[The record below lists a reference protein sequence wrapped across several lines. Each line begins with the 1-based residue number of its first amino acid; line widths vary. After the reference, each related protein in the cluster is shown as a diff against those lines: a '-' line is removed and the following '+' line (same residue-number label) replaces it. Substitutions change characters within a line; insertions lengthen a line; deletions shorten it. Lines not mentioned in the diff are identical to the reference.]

1 MRKLCIVLLTIL
13 LAQTAFAQQYSW
25 KRVLMDGSRT
35 GVTAPSAEGI
45 SENLGEVKEDTY
57 YAPNGKIYKGGAV
70 AKVAKLVI
78 DAQDVMAPVK
88 QVVGYSPEVMEK
100 RSPESALSNWTV
112 DAIMKRVEKES
123 GRKVDVGIT
132 NFGGI
137 RIDMPKGDVLVDD
150 IMSMFP
156 FRNNIVYVAVK
167 GSRLREIVEHLAESK
182 MEVIGGM
189 KIVVSK
195 DRKLVSCKVGG
206 KPIDDSKIYG
216 LATISFLL
224 NGGDGLDLGAGME
237 DVIDIPVDIYDVML
251 DYVKA
256 ETAAGR
262 PITYKTDGRVTYLK
276 D

>member
-224 NGGDGLDLGAGME
+224 NGGDGLDLGEGME

>member
-1 MRKLCIVLLTIL
+1 MRRLSILVAVLLI
-13 LAQTAFAQQYSW
+13 AQTAFAQQYSW
-25 KRVLMDGSRT
+25 KRALMDGSRA
-35 GVTAPSAEGI
+35 GVTVPSAQGV

-57 YAPNGKIYKGGAV
+57 YAPNGKVYEGGAV

-78 DAQDVMAPVK
+78 DAQEVMAPVK
-88 QVVGYSPEVMEK
+88 QVIGYSPEVMEK
-100 RSPESALSNWTV
+100 HSPESALSNWTV
-112 DAIMKRVEKES
+112 DVIMKRVEKES

-137 RIDMPKGDVLVDD
+137 RIDMPKGDIIVDD

-167 GSRLREIVEHLAESK
+167 GSRLREIVEQMAAHK

-189 KIVVSK
+189 KVVVSA
-195 DRKLVSCKVGG
+195 DRKLVSCLIDG

-224 NGGDGLDLGAGME
+224 SGGDGLRLGEGME
-237 DVIDIPVDIYDVML
+237 EIIDIPIDIYDAMK
-251 DYVKA
+251 DYVVA

-262 PITYKTDGRVTYLK
+262 QITYKKDGRVTYLK

>member
-137 RIDMPKGDVLVDD
+137 RIDMPKGAVLVDD

-224 NGGDGLDLGAGME
+224 NGGDGLDLGEGME